1 MALTWL
7 KVSRYTFLDDDAY
20 PVLKM
25 TLPKG
30 YKPKDTKK
38 SKTED
43 TKSSSR
49 ESNNNIKTDSNQIK
63 VTKATSDDFINKQEN
78 KIVADNITPK
88 EEVTV
93 DDISVDEGTA
103 TVTTV
108 TTTPGPEGEVLSETE
123 MKIPLQEK
131 EKEVLT
137 QTEMKVASSRPAP
150 SAMESKEFASMRSRS
165 AENDLSNDEETM
177 QYVPN
182 NKALFDETKN
192 NIRRATDEARKDI
205 PRYTQAANEYQEQ
218 TIQTAR
224 EIADNFL
231 ESQKEIINSLQSA
244 WLPQIY
250 AANRVFVSS
259 WLSPTRMM
267 ELYSRMVSNFLDNVM
282 ISTRLVNNTVLA
294 NIESLKTSMSQVKDN
309 SQDISKIGVNISKTI
324 GQALSATGS
333 LDRGDPSQIPKDD
346 VPGEVEKIV
355 SQQGGIEGQRKEVN
369 VESYSK
375 TASLGQIL
383 KDLDFPTNRAK
394 IIEFVNTRNPEPSIL
409 SSLQKIEDKQ
419 YQNVSEVAK
428 SAGLVY

>member
-1 MALTWL
+1 
-7 KVSRYTFLDDDAY
+7 
-20 PVLKM
+20 M

-150 SAMESKEFASMRSRS
+150 SAMESKEFDSMRSRS

-244 WLPQIY
+244 WLPQID